1 MNIKFTNN
9 SVSGLN
15 RRYRGFDFE
24 LPGSTSKTMDVP
36 EQYVENLTTYLK
48 EKHPAVIC
56 EKVEVEKTDAPPVA
70 DGTEEKTKENT
81 EAGATEG
88 AGSAGNDGNQVA
100 PLPDA
105 NEPAAKVEGEAE
117 KTDAPPVADADSA
130 PANTGGSES
139 GTGQKEKEA
148 AGPGNANSSGNKNKK
163 GGGNKK

>member
-70 DGTEEKTKENT
+70 D
-81 EAGATEG
+81 
-88 AGSAGNDGNQVA
+88 
-100 PLPDA
+100 
-105 NEPAAKVEGEAE
+105 
-117 KTDAPPVADADSA
+117 ADSA